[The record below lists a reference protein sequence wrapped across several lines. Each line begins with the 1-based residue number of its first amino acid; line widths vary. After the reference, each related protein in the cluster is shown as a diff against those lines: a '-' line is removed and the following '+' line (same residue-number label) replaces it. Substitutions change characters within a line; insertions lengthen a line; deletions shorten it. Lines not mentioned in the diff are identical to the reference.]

1 MFKDN
6 KTFYPT
12 PKKMIERMAKLINGT
27 PKKILEPSAGKGDLV
42 EGIQEASV
50 YHKGHY
56 CGQKFRHV
64 DFSAIEV
71 NKDLRA
77 TLRGKRIKVIDT
89 DFLTYSGPDKYDL
102 IIANPPFDDGDKHL
116 LKAINIMYRGQI
128 IFLLNAETLRNPHT
142 NTRKELVG
150 KLKELKANVKY
161 YKGAFKN
168 AERPTGVEV
177 ALIDITIERNIE
189 DDLFDGADDT
199 AHKARPRIENNH
211 EIVTGKAVE
220 DLVVEYNE
228 IITIG
233 TETIISY
240 YRNYRKVCK
249 YIGLNKEA
257 DRHDHSGK
265 DMTEKMQNQLNDMIT
280 AVRVDFWRRTLDLK
294 EVTAR
299 LTSKKQDEFEH
310 ALKERA
316 DMDFTE
322 NNIRAFILNIIG
334 SYEKTIMDSVLEIFD
349 RFTIKHC
356 YRDTVHEKNIHYF
369 NGWKTNDAF
378 KVNKK
383 VIMPIYGSF
392 GGAFRNWSGGWDL
405 DYKAAQELRD
415 IDLVANY
422 FDGMDGYLSMTDA
435 IKAAFAKGQSRK
447 IRSTYFTIHCYQKG
461 TIHLTFNDMDILRR
475 FNVTA
480 CKGKGWLPEDY
491 AAKSYKELSCE
502 ERETVDTFEG
512 KASYAKNINRV
523 LIPASKRL
531 QIAA

>member
-12 PKKMIERMAKLINGT
+12 PKKMIERMAKLIKGT

-42 EGIQEASV
+42 EGIQEASM
-50 YHKGHY
+50 YHGGHY
-56 CGQKFRHV
+56 CGQKYRHSN
-64 DFSAIEV
+64 FSAIEV

-89 DFLTYSGPDKYDL
+89 DFLAYSGPDKYDL
-102 IIANPPFDDGDKHL
+102 IIANPPFDDGARHL

-128 IFLLNAETLRNPHT
+128 IFLLNAETLRNPY
-142 NTRKELVG
+142 NNIRQELG
-150 KLKELKANVKY
+150 RKLKELKANVKY

-199 AHKARPRIENNH
+199 AREARPSIENNH
-211 EIVTGKAVE
+211 ELVTGKAVE
-220 DLVVEYNE
+220 DLVIEYNDV
-228 IITIG
+228 ITIG

-257 DRHDHSGK
+257 ERYDHSGK
-265 DMTEKMQNQLNDMIT
+265 DMTEMMQDQLNDMIT
-280 AVRVDFWRRTLDLK
+280 AVRVDFWRRTLSLK
-294 EVTAR
+294 EVTVR

-310 ALKERA
+310 ALDKRT

-334 SYEKTIMDSVLEIFD
+334 SYEKTIMDSVLDIFD
-349 RFTIKHC
+349 RFTIRHC
-356 YRDTVHEKNIHYF
+356 YRNSVHEKNVHYF

-383 VIMPIYGSF
+383 VIMPIYGSY
-392 GGAFRNWSGGWDL
+392 GGAFRDFSGGWSL

-422 FDGMDGYLSMTDA
+422 FDGMDGYLSMTKA
-435 IKAAFAKGQSRK
+435 IEHAFAAGQSRK
-447 IRSTYFTIHCYQKG
+447 IRSTYFTVNCYQKG
-461 TIHLTFNDMDILRR
+461 TIHLTFNNMDILRR

-491 AAKSYKELSCE
+491 ATKPYRELTHE
-502 ERETVDTFEG
+502 EKKTVDTFEG
-512 KASYAKNINRV
+512 KKSYSENINRV
-523 LIPASKRL
+523 LIPQSKRL
-531 QIAA
+531 QITA

>member
-6 KTFYPT
+6 KNFYPT
-12 PKKMIERMAKLINGT
+12 PKKMIKRMAKLIKGS

-42 EGIQEASV
+42 EGIAEMNF
-50 YHKGHY
+50 HHRGHY
-56 CGQKFRHV
+56 IGQKFRRA
-64 DFSAIEV
+64 DFSTIEA

-89 DFLTYSGPDKYDL
+89 DFLSYSAPDKYDL

-116 LKAINIMYRGQI
+116 LKAIDIMYRGQI

-142 NTRKELVG
+142 NTRKELAG
-150 KLKELKANVKY
+150 KLKELKANIKY

-177 ALIDITIERNIE
+177 ALVNITIERNIE
-189 DDLFDGADDT
+189 DDLFEGADDT
-199 AHKARPRIENNH
+199 AHEARPRIEKKH
-211 EIVTGKAVE
+211 ELSTGRGIE
-220 DLVVEYNE
+220 ELVAEYND
-228 IITIG
+228 IIKIS

-240 YRNYRKVCK
+240 YRNYGKVSK

-257 DRHDHSGK
+257 ERYSSDK
-265 DMTEKMQNQLNDMIT
+265 DMTEQMQDQLNDMIK

-294 EVTAR
+294 EVKAR
-299 LTSKKQDEFEH
+299 LTSKKQNEFEH
-310 ALKERA
+310 ALTERT

-334 SYEKTIMDSVLEIFD
+334 SYEKTIIDSVLEIFD

-356 YRDTVHEKNIHYF
+356 FRDTVHEKNIHYF

-378 KVNKK
+378 KVGKK
-383 VIMPIYGSF
+383 VIMPIYGSM
-392 GGAFRNWSGGWDL
+392 GGPFRDWSGGWSL

-422 FDGMDGYLSMTDA
+422 FDGMDGYLSVTKA
-435 IKAAFAKGQSRK
+435 IEAAFAKGQSRK
-447 IRSTYFTIHCYQKG
+447 IKSTYFTIHCYQKG

-491 AAKSYKELSCE
+491 AAKPYKELSCE
-502 ERETVDTFEG
+502 ERDTVDTFEG
-512 KASYAKNINRV
+512 KASYSKNLNRM
-523 LIPASKRL
+523 LIPTSKRL
-531 QIAA
+531 QITA